1 MKNKYILY
9 ILITLFLVIGIVSY
23 IFLNSKNDSSAYLK
37 IICDEETISKTYKE
51 GDTFECELLG
61 NNFTIKIED
70 ISDKKI
76 KLSSSKYGLFPIREN
91 GSISLIDKVK
101 NFELS
106 KGEKLVLALQA
117 TDISADI
124 TIIWE

>member
-1 MKNKYILY
+1 MNVNDY
-9 ILITLFLVIGIVSY
+9 LIWRGDIPF
-23 IFLNSKNDSSAYLK
+23 SKNYPFNEVDGLILARASYLPFDK
-37 IICDEETISKTYKE
+37 ISFKE

-106 KGEKLVLALQA
+106 KGEN
-117 TDISADI
+117 
-124 TIIWE
+124 WF